1 VSILL
6 EGLTKRFG
14 GRAVVEGVRLEI
26 EDGELF
32 VLLGASGSGKSTI
45 LRMIAGLTSSDGG
58 RIQLMGTDV
67 TDLPPQKRGVGFV
80 FQNYS
85 IFQHMTAAKNI
96 AFGLRIRRVPGAE
109 RRKKSEELLDLVG
122 LGGLGDRYAHELSG
136 GQQQRVAL
144 ARALAYEPRVLLL
157 DEPFGALDVKIRS
170 QLRRSFHEIQ
180 RRLKVTTI
188 LVTHDQE
195 EAFEIADRIGVVDRG
210 RLVEVGRAE
219 ELYSKPGSLFA
230 ATFVGAGTVFVGR
243 CREGRAEFGSLA
255 LPVPEDVPHA
265 EGAPVRV
272 LIRPE
277 QVTLSESEQAP
288 AGEPVLGRGHVV
300 ESRFA
305 GALRRLRLRIPRLPR
320 TRQIAPQAPYGE
332 EGLLIEAVVPADSPV
347 PGESWVSLNGWR
359 ILEQPRPTLLVAD
372 PLNGIRPPV
381 VEARPFAAA
390 LGGSIVVLGVVE
402 GTQPPDALRERLKA
416 EFESEGA
423 EIRVRAGQPAEQIR
437 NEQAENYYD
446 LAVLGAAGRQA
457 IRTASLRRLLRETST
472 PLLFGLPRESFE
484 RVLICTAVGEPGK
497 SDVRIGGW
505 VAGRMGARVTLLHV
519 SRDSAAPP
527 PWIRAHLDQ
536 GVATLSGFEVA
547 AAEAHVRT
555 APSPLE
561 GILLE
566 ARQGD
571 YDLIVIGVHG
581 PRSRSVIA
589 RDDVALQ
596 VLNSANRP
604 VLVVPEDSG

>member
-1 VSILL
+1 VSIILD
-6 EGLTKRFG
+6 GLTKRFG
-14 GRAVVEGVRLEI
+14 GRAVVEAVKLEI
-26 EDGELF
+26 ADGELF

-96 AFGLRIRRVPGAE
+96 AFGLRIRRVPRAE
-109 RRKKSEELLDLVG
+109 RRRKSEELLDLVG

-144 ARALAYEPRVLLL
+144 ARALAYEPKVLLL

-180 RRLKVTTI
+180 RRLKVTTV

-243 CREGRAEFGSLA
+243 CREGRAEFGSLT
-255 LPVPEDVPHA
+255 LPLPEDEPHA

-277 QVTLSESEQAP
+277 QVTLSQEAP
-288 AGEPVLGRGHVV
+288 DGQPVLGRGHVV

-305 GALRRLRLRIPRLPR
+305 GALRRLRLRVPRLPR
-320 TRQIAPQAPYGE
+320 TRQIAPQVPYGE
-332 EGLLIEAVVPADSPV
+332 EGLLVEAVVPSDSPV
-347 PGESWVSLNGWR
+347 PEESLISLSGWR
-359 ILEQPRPTLLVAD
+359 ILEQPLPTLLVAD
-372 PLNGIRPPV
+372 PLNGISPPV
-381 VEARPFAAA
+381 AEAWPFAAA
-390 LGGSIVVLGVVE
+390 LGGSIVVLGVVG
-402 GTQPPDALRERLKA
+402 GTQQPDALREKLKA
-416 EFESEGA
+416 QFEGEAA
-423 EIRVRAGQPAEQIR
+423 EIRVRAGEPAEQVR

-446 LAVLGAAGRQA
+446 LVVLGAAGRQA
-457 IRTASLRRLLRETST
+457 IRSAPLRRLLREAST
-472 PLLFGLPRESFE
+472 PLLFGLPRESFDK
-484 RVLICTAVGEPGK
+484 VLICTAVGEPGK

-505 VAGRMGARVTLLHV
+505 IAGRMGARVTLLHI
-519 SRDSAAPP
+519 SRDAAEPP
-527 PWIRAHLDQ
+527 RWIRAHLDQ
-536 GVATLSGFEVA
+536 GVATLSGFDVA
-547 AAEAHVRT
+547 AAEARVRT

-566 ARQGD
+566 AREGD
-571 YDLIVIGVHG
+571 YDLVVIGGHG
-581 PRSRSVIA
+581 PRSRSVMG

-596 VLNSANRP
+596 ILNSASRP
-604 VLVVPEDSG
+604 ILVVPEDSG

>member
-1 VSILL
+1 MSILL
-6 EGLTKRFG
+6 DGLTKRFG

-45 LRMIAGLTSSDGG
+45 LRMIAGLSSSDGG

-170 QLRRSFHEIQ
+170 QLRRSFREIQ
-180 RRLKVTTI
+180 QRLKVTTI
-188 LVTHDQE
+188 LVTHDQD

-219 ELYSKPGSLFA
+219 ELYSRPGSLFA

-277 QVTLSESEQAP
+277 QVTLSESEEAP
-288 AGEPVLGRGHVV
+288 AGEPLLGRGHVV

-332 EGLLIEAVVPADSPV
+332 EGLLVEAVVPADSPV

-381 VEARPFAAA
+381 EEARPFAAV

-402 GTQPPDALRERLKA
+402 GAQPPDALREKLKA
-416 EFESEGA
+416 EFESESA

-519 SRDSAAPP
+519 SRDSTAPP

-581 PRSRSVIA
+581 PRSRSIIA

-596 VLNSANRP
+596 ILNSANRP